1 MATFT
6 NQATLSYGTNV
17 VNSNIVTG
25 EIVEAVSVSKTA
37 LLDTYRADD
46 TITYVVGITNSGVA
60 LTGLTVT
67 DDLGANSASGV
78 AVVPSAYADG
88 SLRYYVNGVLQAT
101 PTVTPGPPMTVTGI
115 NLPAG
120 GNAILV
126 YQVTLNEYAS
136 PAEGGTVTNTVNV
149 TGAGITSPVTAS
161 ETVTAVSEPSLTI
174 TKAVNP
180 STVSDNQPI
189 TYTFLVQNYGNQPAA
204 ETENAVIRDSFD
216 PILTDLTV
224 TFNGAAWTETT
235 DYTYNTFTGEFTT
248 VAGKITVPAATVTQD
263 PATGA
268 YTVVPGT
275 ATLTVTGTV

>member
-37 LLDTYRADD
+37 LVDTYRADD
-46 TITYVVGITNSGVA
+46 TPTFIVSITNTGVA

-78 AVVPSAYADG
+78 AVVPSSYVDG

-126 YQVTLNEYAS
+126 YQTALNEYAS
-136 PAEGGTVTNTVNV
+136 PAAGGTVTNTVNV

-161 ETVTAVSEPSLTI
+161 ETITAVSEPSLTI
-174 TKAVNP
+174 TKSVNP

-189 TYTFLVQNYGNQPAA
+189 TYTFLLENYGSQPATEA
-204 ETENAVIRDSFD
+204 ENAVIRDSFD
-216 PILTDLTV
+216 PILTNLV
-224 TFNGAAWTETT
+224 VAFNGTTWAETT
-235 DYTYNTFTGEFTT
+235 DYTYNTFTGEFAT
-248 VAGKITVPAATVTQD
+248 VAGKITIPAATVTQD

-275 ATLTVTGTV
+275 AVLTVTGTV